1 MRCRKKR
8 LKVDRSYDVPDV
20 SSAKRKRWSSQ
31 VGEEFILAPGIQSNN
46 FLTKL
51 FVVYSVDL
59 VEVVL
64 KEI

>member
-1 MRCRKKR
+1 MRCRKKG
-8 LKVDRSYDVPDV
+8 LKVDRSNDIPDV

>member
-1 MRCRKKR
+1 MRCRKKH
-8 LKVDRSYDVPDV
+8 LKVDRSNDIPDV
-20 SSAKRKRWSSQ
+20 SSAKRKRWSSR
-31 VGEEFILAPGIQSNN
+31 VGEEFTLALDIQSNN
-46 FLTKL
+46 FLTRL